1 MPLERVLEE
10 VIYPLV
16 PMRRLLSTREVAD
29 YAVFLASDS
38 GAGITGTAVVIDGGY
53 TAQ

>member
-29 YAVFLASDS
+29 YAVFLASERAGGVT
-38 GAGITGTAVVIDGGY
+38 GAAVVIDGGY

>member
-1 MPLERVLEE
+1 MPLERVLED

-16 PMRRLLSTREVAD
+16 PMRRLLTTREVAD
-29 YAVFLASDS
+29 YAVFLASDK